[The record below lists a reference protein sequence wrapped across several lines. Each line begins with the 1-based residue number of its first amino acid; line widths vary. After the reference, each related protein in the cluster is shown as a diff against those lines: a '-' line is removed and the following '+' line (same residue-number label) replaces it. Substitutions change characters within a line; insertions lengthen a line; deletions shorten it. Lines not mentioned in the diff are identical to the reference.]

1 MRYQQLKD
9 ILLHLHQAH
18 QQLGERYHQWQRQ
31 QPAERSRLLLEF
43 MIQKE
48 KEAARHAGRLQQSL
62 DAKLQETWVDIQTDG
77 QFAQALTSLPQQVP
91 DSTESILEQA
101 VALDEALIAE
111 LEVMARHLD
120 GEGLQSWCAGIVQ
133 EERTRQHQLVH
144 NAHRLEDI

>member
-9 ILLHLHQAH
+9 ILQHLQQAH
-18 QQLGERYHQWQRQ
+18 QQLAERYHLWQRQ
-31 QPAERSRLLLEF
+31 APAERCRLLLAF
-43 MIQKE
+43 MIQRE
-48 KEAARHAGRLQQSL
+48 NEAARHAARLQQSL
-62 DAKLQETWVDIQTDG
+62 GASLQETWVDIQTDG

-101 VALDEALIAE
+101 IALDEALIGE

-120 GEGLQSWCAGIVQ
+120 GESLQSWCAGIVQ

-144 NAHRLEDI
+144 NAHRLDDI